1 VSSDSSDEVRRIN
14 LNEGGTFIS
23 IPIVDAVLKKVN
35 HQAPGIMPSLDR
47 AFKMI
52 ERHTTL
58 PLSVP

>member
-1 VSSDSSDEVRRIN
+1 MSSDSSDEVRCIN
-14 LNEGGTFIS
+14 QNEGGNFIS

-35 HQAPGIMPSLDR
+35 HQTLGIMLSLDR

-52 ERHTTL
+52 ERHTPL